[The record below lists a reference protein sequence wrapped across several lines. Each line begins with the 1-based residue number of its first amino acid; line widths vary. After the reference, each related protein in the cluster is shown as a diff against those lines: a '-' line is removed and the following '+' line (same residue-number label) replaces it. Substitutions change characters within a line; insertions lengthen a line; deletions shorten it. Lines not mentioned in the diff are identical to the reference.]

1 MTLPEAY
8 RTVAIFLIMCYTFI
22 AKFKHQVRETRMSSI
37 AARTYLTPEEY
48 IAVERKATLKSEYL
62 SGEIVARSRAN
73 NAHNLITVNT
83 AAHLYNQLVEGGCRV
98 FTSDMRVGIST
109 GVSYFYPDVTVV
121 RDEPRFEDDA
131 FDTLINPQVVIE
143 VLSDSTA
150 GYDRGEK
157 FIRYR
162 QLESLQEYILIS
174 QDQVQVDHY
183 LRQGK
188 QWVLSEF
195 SALEDV
201 LPLVS
206 IGAELSLHQIYRFVD
221 LETDDTL
228 QATRSV

>member
-1 MTLPEAY
+1 MA
-8 RTVAIFLIMCYTFI
+8 
-22 AKFKHQVRETRMSSI
+22 SI
-37 AARTYLTPEEY
+37 AARTYLSPEGY
-48 IAVERKATLKSEYL
+48 IALERKATLKSEYL
-62 SGEIVARSRAN
+62 SGEIIAKSGASDT
-73 NAHNLITVNT
+73 HNLITMNT
-83 AAHLYNQLVEGGCRV
+83 SNALYNQLADRGCRIYA
-98 FTSDMRVGIST
+98 SNMRVGIST
-109 GVSYFYPDVTVV
+109 EVSYFYPDIAVTC
-121 RDEPRFEDDA
+121 DKPRFEDDV
-131 FDTLINPQVVIE
+131 FDTLINPQVIIE

-206 IGAELSLHQIYRFVD
+206 IGAELSLRQIYRFVD
-221 LETDDTL
+221 LETD
-228 QATRSV
+228 ASVETTVGAG

>member
-1 MTLPEAY
+1 
-8 RTVAIFLIMCYTFI
+8 
-22 AKFKHQVRETRMSSI
+22 MSSL

-48 IAVERKATLKSEYL
+48 ITAERKATLKSEYL
-62 SGEIVARSRAN
+62 NGEIVAMSGASDT
-73 NAHNLITVNT
+73 HNLITMNAST
-83 AAHLYNQLVEGGCRV
+83 ALYNQLADRGCRV
-98 FTSDMRVGIST
+98 YASDMRVGISA
-109 GVSYFYPDVTVV
+109 GISYFYPDIAVTC
-121 RDEPRFEDDA
+121 DKPRFEDDV
-131 FDTLINPQVVIE
+131 FDTLTNPQVIIE

-201 LPLVS
+201 FPLVS
-206 IGAELSLHQIYRFVD
+206 ISAELSLRQIYRFVEF
-221 LETDDTL
+221 ETDDSL
-228 QATRSV
+228 QTTVRAG

>member
-1 MTLPEAY
+1 
-8 RTVAIFLIMCYTFI
+8 
-22 AKFKHQVRETRMSSI
+22 MSSV
-37 AARTYLTPEEY
+37 AAGTYLTPEEY
-48 IAVERKATLKSEYL
+48 IALERKATLKSEYL
-62 SGEIVARSRAN
+62 SGEIVAMSGASDT
-73 NAHNLITVNT
+73 HNLITMNAST
-83 AAHLYNQLVEGGCRV
+83 ALYNQLADRGCRV
-98 FTSDMRVGIST
+98 YASDMRVGISP
-109 GVSYFYPDVTVV
+109 GVSYFYPDIAVTC
-121 RDEPRFEDDA
+121 DKPRFEDDV
-131 FDTLINPQVVIE
+131 FDTLTNSQAIIE

-174 QDQVQVDHY
+174 QDQVQVEHY

-195 SALEDV
+195 STLENV

-206 IGAELSLHQIYRFVD
+206 IGAELSLNQIYRFVE